1 MQILLRYMDVRAA
14 PRVFEV
20 VGLHCEGCCTTLE
33 SALERL
39 DGVDSAT
46 VRFNDHTVTVAG
58 GAPTGELMAAAASEG
73 KLLHVLDAE
82 GRRTVTLKVDGMSCG
97 HCSASVQ
104 EKLAEVPGVV
114 EAVVELEKGCAT
126 VTGRALSE
134 ATLLLAVEAAGMTGA
149 MMGSPATAKASP
161 AKLTVE
167 GNEVYR
173 KDNEQDNELGNEQRQ
188 PMQHIHLKVDG
199 MSCEHWCALGTDESG
214 TRLFR

>member
-1 MQILLRYMDVRAA
+1 MQVRV
-14 PRVFEV
+14 PPHVRQQLVRDHL
-20 VGLHCEGCCTTLE
+20 VGL
-33 SALERL
+33 ERREP
-39 DGVDSAT
+39 V
-46 VRFNDHTVTVAG
+46 VAQIG
-58 GAPTGELMAAAASEG
+58 LLVAANE
-73 KLLHVLDAE
+73 
-82 GRRTVTLKVDGMSCG
+82 
-97 HCSASVQ
+97 
-104 EKLAEVPGVV
+104 V